1 MEHSALVAEIPFVE
15 RMPLSDRL
23 RHAKKRRAQQLKA
36 HTQREKRLVKEASLT
51 GKRSG
56 KRGSDTT
63 TPSDDAGHQSRL
75 QFVDGVLMMEAV
87 VRNDTSEGG
96 CCLLSVFFYSLFLF
110 TVTQY
115 LEVFHL
121 FAMAAGPKVQFSSI
135 LRLCNVNNV
144 ILSYLVK
151 FSQRC

>member
-36 HTQREKRLVKEASLT
+36 YTQREKRLVKESSLT

-63 TPSDDAGHQSRL
+63 TPTSEEVGRQSRL

-87 VRNDTSEGG
+87 IRSDTKEGG
-96 CCLLSVFFYSLFLF
+96 CCFLF
-110 TVTQY
+110 AVCFISPPENDSFRKDLCFTHD
-115 LEVFHL
+115 VFSL
-121 FAMAAGPKVQFSSI
+121 ARSP
-135 LRLCNVNNV
+135 
-144 ILSYLVK
+144 
-151 FSQRC
+151 RCVGRPA